1 MDELSERQRA
11 EEALRES
18 ENLLRTIVDNEP
30 ECLKVLAPDG
40 TILMMNRSGLAMLE
54 ADTPAEILGRRAITL
69 VAPEHREAFD
79 ALSNRVL
86 AGEGGQ
92 LEFTIVGLRGTRRW
106 VESHVV
112 PLRDRH
118 GEITRILSIT
128 RDVTE
133 RKRAEDARSALL
145 EVGRALSRSLDLDVV
160 VSVVT
165 DSICTL
171 LAVDAAAVYRPAPG
185 SGELV
190 LLGAARVVPD
200 FYWAPRLPEGHGL
213 TGRAVRERRMV
224 TTTDVLR
231 DPDVVLD
238 AATRAAV
245 EARPHATLL
254 ALPLVVL
261 ERVAAVLV
269 VSGRAGRTFT
279 ADEVALAEA
288 FAVQAAMALENAR
301 LYSEARAA
309 AERLADVVASSP
321 AVIYRARLHGTEFV
335 PEWVSENATDVLG
348 ITPAELLE
356 GWWGTRL
363 HPGDR
368 DGVET
373 ARRILFERDHAVAEY
388 RLRRAD
394 GSDPWVRDELRLR
407 RNVAGTPIEAVG
419 SIVDITEHRRTE
431 DMLRQ
436 SEKVAAMGSLLAGVA
451 HELNN
456 PLAVVLGQTQLL
468 QSRVQGSEAE
478 RVNRLAQA
486 AERCARIVRNF
497 LALAR
502 QQPPEWSSVALA
514 DVVRDA
520 VELLAYPLRLDG
532 IDVVQDVD
540 PDLPTLW
547 ADPHQLHQLL
557 VNLVTNAHQAM
568 RQHPHPRRLTITAR
582 ADVFP
587 PRVHLEV
594 ADTGPGIP
602 PALRGRVFEPFFTTR
617 PPGQGTGLGLSLSHG
632 IVAAHGGSIEI
643 DDAPGGGCLIRIE
656 LPVHAGSG
664 GGPDAPSPAA
674 LAAPTRVLVVDD
686 ELEVGHVL
694 ADMLAVDGHRADVV
708 GNATLALE
716 QLETVGYDV
725 LLCDLRMPGIDG
737 SAVYRQL
744 VARAHPLTQRFAFLT
759 GDALSPDTVA
769 FLRDCGLP
777 WLEKPFRF
785 ADVRRVVSELLAR

>member
-1 MDELSERQRA
+1 MDELNERQPA

-54 ADTPAEILGRRAITL
+54 ADTPAEIVGRRASTL
-69 VAPEHREAFD
+69 VAPEHRAAFES
-79 ALSNRVL
+79 LSGRVL

-106 VESHVV
+106 VESHAV
-112 PLRDRH
+112 PLRDRR
-118 GEITRILSIT
+118 GDITGILSIT
-128 RDVTE
+128 RDVTA

-145 EVGRALSRSLDLDVV
+145 DVGRALSRSLDLDVV
-160 VSVVT
+160 VSVVA
-165 DSICTL
+165 DSILTL
-171 LAVDAAAVYRPAPG
+171 LAVDAAAVYRPAPD

-190 LLGAARVVPD
+190 LLGAARAVPD
-200 FYWAPRLPEGHGL
+200 FYWAPRLAEGHGMA
-213 TGRAVRERRMV
+213 GRAVVERRMV
-224 TTTDVLR
+224 TSADVLH
-231 DPDVVLD
+231 DPHVVLD

-245 EARPHATLL
+245 ERRPHGTLL

-261 ERVAAVLV
+261 DRIAAVLV
-269 VSGRAGRTFT
+269 VSGQPGRVFT

-309 AERLADVVASSP
+309 AARLADVVASSP
-321 AVIYRARLHGTEFV
+321 AVIYRARVHGTEFV
-335 PEWVSENATDVLG
+335 LEWVSENAPDVLG
-348 ITPAELLE
+348 VTTADLLE
-356 GWWGTRL
+356 GWWGGRL
-363 HPGDR
+363 HPDDR
-368 DGVET
+368 TAVET

-388 RLRRAD
+388 RLRRGDD
-394 GSDPWVRDELRLR
+394 GDGWVRDELRLR
-407 RNVAGTPIEAVG
+407 RDATGTPLEAVG

-456 PLAVVLGQTQLL
+456 PLAVVLGHTQIL

-478 RVNRLAQA
+478 RVHRMAQA
-486 AERCARIVRNF
+486 AERCGRIVRNF

-502 QQPPEWSSVALA
+502 QQPPEWSSVVLA

-532 IDVVQDVD
+532 IDVVQDAD
-540 PDLPTLW
+540 AGLPTLW
-547 ADPHQLHQLL
+547 ADAHQLHQLL

-568 RQHPHPRRLTITAR
+568 RQHPHPRRLTIAAR
-582 ADVFP
+582 ADVLP
-587 PRVHLEV
+587 PRVRLEV

-602 PALRGRVFEPFFTTR
+602 PALRSRVFEPFFTTR

-632 IVAAHGGSIEI
+632 IVATHGGSIEI

-656 LPVHAGSG
+656 LPVHAGPG
-664 GGPDAPSPAA
+664 GGDAPSPAA
-674 LAAPTRVLVVDD
+674 LSAPTRVLVVDD

-716 QLETVGYDV
+716 QVETVGYDV
-725 LLCDLRMPGIDG
+725 LLCDLRMPGVDG

-744 VARAHPLTQRFAFLT
+744 VERDHPLTQRFAFLT